1 MADDYQRFRE
11 VLVEMHRAGGTRR
24 DVSAVLPTLT
34 GQKKIALYPKLMEG
48 YRHWSGR
55 KGAEW
60 FEPAYAVW
68 RHGKLGLRVNPEL
81 GLKIKGV
88 PHLIKLYFKVSSV
101 EPQKERFPTSI
112 VPGAPPVGQKGTRP
126 PEPWTTT
133 MKGNTSEM
141 SWGRFVLSSL
151 QKKSWQ
157 FSPCARSCR
166 RGRILFRQ
174 RFLHLRGTSGSH
186 GKEISLTGSVLKRGL
201 LTA

>member
-11 VLVEMHRAGGTRR
+11 VLVEMHRTGGTRR

-88 PHLIKLYFKVSSV
+88 PHLIKLYFKQESLAKTRIDIITHLMAVACGEQAPEGCVMGVLDIRQS
-101 EPQKERFPTSI
+101 KLIKPT
-112 VPGAPPVGQKGTRP
+112 VPIDGLD
-126 PEPWTTT
+126 T
-133 MKGNTSEM
+133 M
-141 SWGRFVLSSL
+141 
-151 QKKSWQ
+151 
-157 FSPCARSCR
+157 
-166 RGRILFRQ
+166 
-174 RFLHLRGTSGSH
+174 LRA
-186 GKEISLTGSVLKRGL
+186 EAAYWISAWDELG
-201 LTA
+201 